1 MKFGL
6 IGDGKIAQ
14 RHREAISHVGGEIT
28 WVYDPLKYPSLS
40 PKLSRHVDYW
50 VICSPSDK
58 HREQT
63 LLALENGCKVI
74 VEKPAVLPWEP
85 LVESNDINVVLQY
98 RWADIPEEAD
108 EKANQVYCRMVRD
121 DPLFWNSW
129 YGDPRRTGGF
139 FYDLF
144 IHYID
149 LALQLDC
156 EFFGVVSE
164 YGEQYRLIKIHER
177 ANYNLLSFD
186 TQLLYNRMYWSI
198 VNDDSG
204 IKSKDLFQLHWI
216 MQEYSRKYGY
226 GKELLEKHIKIPRY
240 WL

>member
-14 RHREAISHVGGEIT
+14 RHRKAISHIGGEIA
-28 WVYDPLKYPSLS
+28 WVYDPLKYPTFGNIE
-40 PKLSRHVDYW
+40 LSRHVDYW

-63 LLALENGCKVI
+63 LLALENNCKVI

-85 LVESNDINVVLQY
+85 LIESNDVNVVLQY
-98 RWADIPEEAD
+98 RWADIPKKAD
-108 EKANQVYCRMVRD
+108 FVFCHVVRD
-121 DPLFWNSW
+121 NPSFWNSW
-129 YGDPRRTGGF
+129 YGDPRKTGGF

-149 LALQLDC
+149 LALHLDC
-156 EFFGVVSE
+156 EFRGRVTTVK
-164 YGEQYRLIKIHER
+164 GEQGRYIDDLD
-177 ANYNLLSFD
+177 LFSLD
-186 TQLLYNRMYWSI
+186 TQDLYNRMYEDI
-198 VNDDSG
+198 VLNNKG
-204 IKSKDLFQLHWI
+204 IHPQDLFQLHWI

-226 GKELLEKHIKIPRY
+226 GKELLEKSILIPRY
-240 WL
+240 WP